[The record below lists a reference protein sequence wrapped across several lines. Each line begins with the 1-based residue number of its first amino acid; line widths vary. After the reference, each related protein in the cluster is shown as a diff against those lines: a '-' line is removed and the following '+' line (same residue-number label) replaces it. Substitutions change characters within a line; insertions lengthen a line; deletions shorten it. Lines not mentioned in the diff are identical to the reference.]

1 MTRNTFQKGYVF
13 ARMTEH
19 GKVHVIR
26 YRVRSTDGKWRHKAE
41 TVNSPRRKDA
51 ERILAERLR
60 EVNRGLKLPVEI
72 SFEEFAAN
80 HWETYVTQNLKPS
93 TQASHRSNVRTHLLP
108 AFGKLRLSEVSAL
121 QIMELFKEKSTA
133 GLKPKSLLNLYVLL
147 QKVLNLAVAL
157 ELLNSNPI
165 QRVPKPKVERAEK
178 PSLSPAQV
186 KAIAE
191 NMPANLKA
199 LVVLLYLTGL
209 RIGEALALKWSDVDF
224 DHSKLYVR
232 RSVWRR
238 REQTPKSRKS
248 LRAKHLLGG
257 LARVLQTHRELCISS
272 QPEDYLFSNGAGHY
286 LDPDD
291 LRRRVLYPAMKK
303 AGIERKVARAYGFHL
318 FRHSAGSQMQEVTG
332 DLKQTQ
338 SFLGHS
344 GIGITSDVYVH
355 LQPDSE
361 VESMDKLE
369 EAFFGELCSTVLKP
383 GPKNGSERVH

>member
-1 MTRNTFQKGYVF
+1 M
-13 ARMTEH
+13 
-19 GKVHVIR
+19 
-26 YRVRSTDGKWRHKAE
+26 
-41 TVNSPRRKDA
+41 
-51 ERILAERLR
+51 
-60 EVNRGLKLPVEI
+60 
-72 SFEEFAAN
+72 
-80 HWETYVTQNLKPS
+80 
-93 TQASHRSNVRTHLLP
+93 RTHLLP

-121 QIMELFKEKSTA
+121 QIMELFKEKSAA

-147 QKVLNLAVAL
+147 QKMLNLAVAL

-248 LRAKHLLGG
+248 
-257 LARVLQTHRELCISS
+257 
-272 QPEDYLFSNGAGHY
+272 
-286 LDPDD
+286 
-291 LRRRVLYPAMKK
+291 
-303 AGIERKVARAYGFHL
+303 
-318 FRHSAGSQMQEVTG
+318 
-332 DLKQTQ
+332 
-338 SFLGHS
+338 
-344 GIGITSDVYVH
+344 
-355 LQPDSE
+355 
-361 VESMDKLE
+361 
-369 EAFFGELCSTVLKP
+369 
-383 GPKNGSERVH
+383 